1 MDINKLIQDNLLIS
15 LIAII
20 VPTVAVAWKI
30 METLFIKPREFRID
44 TLKQDLDRLRN
55 EFLRIEKQQ
64 GEKIEQEESKQ
75 SKNKIIDKED
85 VPQIIKVE
93 NQILSFKHLNTLQEL
108 FSAWKDK
115 NITDLQRKRIEDT
128 FSGKEFVWDV
138 FVLSISE
145 ITGGKIFLTIIA
157 NKEVLFDSAYALAYF
172 DSKDEEA
179 LMLLGKGEK
188 IRIKGTVDRFFL
200 SPILKDCKLLNRL
213 KE

>member
-15 LIAII
+15 LIVII
-20 VPTVAVAWKI
+20 VPSVAVVWKI

-55 EFLRIEKQQ
+55 ELLRIEKQQ

-75 SKNKIIDKED
+75 SKTKIIDKED

-145 ITGGKIFLTIIA
+145 ITGGKIYLTIIA

-179 LMLLGKGEK
+179 LALLGKGEK

-200 SPILKDCKLLNRL
+200 SPILKDCKILNRL

>member
-15 LIAII
+15 LIVII

-75 SKNKIIDKED
+75 SKTKIIDKED

-179 LMLLGKGEK
+179 LALLGKGEK